1 LNRIDEKLDFHF
13 INLMLLKQTVIKKSV
28 HFKRQCKI
36 TTFLFNCKEKSQ
48 KSIK

>member
-13 INLMLLKQTVIKKSV
+13 INLMLSKQTVIKKYV
-28 HFKRQCKI
+28 HFKRQRKI